1 MIWLLVGF
9 PVGRRA
15 AAEAKREQ
23 GKLLVAMR
31 DAYIAM
37 KPGGPLS
44 PYQIRAALLVAQEK
58 GAVWPSGTFALL
70 DRAAMRDDPVWVI

>member
-1 MIWLLVGF
+1 LIWSLFGF

-15 AAEAKREQ
+15 AKERRREQ
-23 GKLLVAMR
+23 SKLLMAMR
-31 DAYIAM
+31 DAYVTM
-37 KPGGPLS
+37 KPDGPLS

-70 DRAAMRDDPVWVI
+70 DRAARRDPPVWVI